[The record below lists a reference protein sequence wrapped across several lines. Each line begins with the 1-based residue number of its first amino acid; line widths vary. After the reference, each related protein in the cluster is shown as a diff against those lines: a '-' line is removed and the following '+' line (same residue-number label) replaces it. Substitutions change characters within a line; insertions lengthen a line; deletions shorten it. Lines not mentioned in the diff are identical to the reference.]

1 MGIFDRFKK
10 KEDKNK
16 EEVKAVGWDA
26 ITDACEI
33 IYPDQKEPRHYG
45 TLVKWRLGGN
55 DPLDGISI
63 YDGGDYWHFVTYGLS
78 EIYEKETDNKD
89 VSGYGM
95 EFTFKLKKADYED
108 EEAEIRCI
116 CGILQAV
123 ARITFTKGEIFRP
136 YEFLYTGQTQGIDTK
151 TQSEITGFITVPDPD
166 LGSINTQNGKVDFVE
181 FIGATDVELL
191 AVRNKETDVKTL
203 YEKIGSDVTDYIRKS
218 VI

>member
-116 CGILQAV
+116 CGILQH
-123 ARITFTKGEIFRP
+123 
-136 YEFLYTGQTQGIDTK
+136 LQ
-151 TQSEITGFITVPDPD
+151 
-166 LGSINTQNGKVDFVE
+166 
-181 FIGATDVELL
+181 
-191 AVRNKETDVKTL
+191 KEKSFGL
-203 YEKIGSDVTDYIRKS
+203 MSSYIPGRRRESIRKRS
-218 VI
+218 PK